1 MTWLRRGS
9 VISVASVLLL
19 TVGDSVVYTQIP
31 LPPNPPSI
39 DLPKPPAI
47 PPVNLA
53 NQYVPSDIKKLPPLS
68 VTSPAPLA
76 TSVDDLMAQLESVRK
91 QKAEIETKEKAI
103 LQQLRAHLKDQKE
116 RLKKLGVDETVDPP
130 TAKVETVVPRVITPA
145 KSGSSE

>member
-1 MTWLRRGS
+1 
-9 VISVASVLLL
+9 
-19 TVGDSVVYTQIP
+19 
-31 LPPNPPSI
+31 
-39 DLPKPPAI
+39 
-47 PPVNLA
+47 
-53 NQYVPSDIKKLPPLS
+53 
-68 VTSPAPLA
+68 
-76 TSVDDLMAQLESVRK
+76 MAQLESVRK